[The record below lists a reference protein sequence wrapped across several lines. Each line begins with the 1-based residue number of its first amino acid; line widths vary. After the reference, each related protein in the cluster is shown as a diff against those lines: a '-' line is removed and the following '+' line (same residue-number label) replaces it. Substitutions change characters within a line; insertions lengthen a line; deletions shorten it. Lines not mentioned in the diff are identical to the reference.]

1 MQLNIFCQ
9 QANILDNMINKN
21 DKICKKVGLK
31 IKLLRNKSS
40 ISQEELGFR
49 ANISKTQIGLIERG
63 ESSPTIDTL
72 AQIAQALEI
81 SLVDL
86 VDVSKIDL

>member
-1 MQLNIFCQ
+1 M
-9 QANILDNMINKN
+9 DNMINKLG
-21 DKICKKVGLK
+21 KISNKIGLK
-31 IKLLRNKSS
+31 IKLLRNKIG

-49 ANISKTQIGLIERG
+49 ADISKTQIGLIERG

-72 AQIAQALEI
+72 AQIAKALEV

-86 VDVSKIDL
+86 VDTSKIDL

>member
-1 MQLNIFCQ
+1 MRP
-9 QANILDNMINKN
+9 DNN
-21 DKICKKVGLK
+21 DKISKKIGIK
-31 IKLLRNKSS
+31 IKLIRTKQG

-49 ANISKTQIGLIERG
+49 AGVNKNSIGAIERG

-72 AQIAQALEI
+72 DLIANALEI

-86 VDVSKIDL
+86 VDTSKVDL

>member
-1 MQLNIFCQ
+1 
-9 QANILDNMINKN
+9 MINK
-21 DKICKKVGLK
+21 DVRISKKIGLK
-31 IKLLRNKSS
+31 IKLLRNKIN

-49 ANISKTQIGLIERG
+49 ADVSKTQIGLIERG

-86 VDVSKIDL
+86 VDISKIDL

>member
-1 MQLNIFCQ
+1 MRP
-9 QANILDNMINKN
+9 DNN
-21 DKICKKVGLK
+21 DKISKKIGIK
-31 IKLLRNKSS
+31 IKLIRTKQG

-49 ANISKTQIGLIERG
+49 AGVNKNSIGAIERG

-72 AQIAQALEI
+72 DLIANALEI

-86 VDVSKIDL
+86 VDTS

>member
-1 MQLNIFCQ
+1 M
-9 QANILDNMINKN
+9 ANEVIRISK
-21 DKICKKVGLK
+21 KIGLK
-31 IKLLRNKSS
+31 IKLLRNKIG

-72 AQIAQALEI
+72 DQIAHALDI

-86 VDVSKIDL
+86 VDTSKIDLG

>member
-1 MQLNIFCQ
+1 MT
-9 QANILDNMINKN
+9 NKVIRISK
-21 DKICKKVGLK
+21 KIGLK
-31 IKLLRNKSS
+31 IKLLRNKIK

-49 ANISKTQIGLIERG
+49 ADISKTQIGLIERG

-72 AQIAQALEI
+72 DKIAKALEI

-86 VDVSKIDL
+86 VDVTKVDL

>member
-1 MQLNIFCQ
+1 MV
-9 QANILDNMINKN
+9 NKS
-21 DKICKKVGLK
+21 DKISNKIGLK
-31 IKLLRNKSS
+31 IKLLRNKQG

-49 ANISKTQIGLIERG
+49 ADISKTQIGLIERG

-72 AQIAQALEI
+72 AQIAKALEI

-86 VDVSKIDL
+86 VDTSKIDL

>member
-1 MQLNIFCQ
+1 M
-9 QANILDNMINKN
+9 ANEVIRISK
-21 DKICKKVGLK
+21 KIGLK
-31 IKLLRNKSS
+31 IKLLRNKIG

-49 ANISKTQIGLIERG
+49 SDISKTQIGLIERG

-72 AQIAQALEI
+72 DKIAQAFDI

-86 VDVSKIDL
+86 VDVTKIDL

>member
-1 MQLNIFCQ
+1 MT
-9 QANILDNMINKN
+9 NKQE
-21 DKICKKVGLK
+21 KISKRVGLK
-31 IKLLRNKSS
+31 IKLLRNKIG

-49 ANISKTQIGLIERG
+49 AGVSKQQIGLIERG

-72 AQIAQALEI
+72 DQIAKALEI

-86 VDVSKIDL
+86 VDTSKIDL

>member
-1 MQLNIFCQ
+1 
-9 QANILDNMINKN
+9 MINKL
-21 DKICKKVGLK
+21 DKISNKIGLK
-31 IKLLRNKSS
+31 IKLLRNKLG

-49 ANISKTQIGLIERG
+49 SDVSKTQIGLIERG

-72 AQIAQALEI
+72 AQIAKALEV

-86 VDVSKIDL
+86 VDTSKIDL

>member
-1 MQLNIFCQ
+1 MLFSE
-9 QANILDNMINKN
+9 
-21 DKICKKVGLK
+21 K
-31 IKLLRNKSS
+31 IKLLRNKIG

-49 ANISKTQIGLIERG
+49 ACVSKQQIGLIERG

-72 AQIAQALEI
+72 DQIAQALEI

-86 VDVSKIDL
+86 VDTSKIDL

>member
-1 MQLNIFCQ
+1 M
-9 QANILDNMINKN
+9 
-21 DKICKKVGLK
+21 
-31 IKLLRNKSS
+31 RNKIG

-49 ANISKTQIGLIERG
+49 AGVSKQQIGLIERG

-72 AQIAQALEI
+72 DQIAKALEI

-86 VDVSKIDL
+86 VDTSKIDL

>member
-1 MQLNIFCQ
+1 MT
-9 QANILDNMINKN
+9 NKV
-21 DKICKKVGLK
+21 DRISKKIGLK
-31 IKLLRNKSS
+31 IKLLRNKIG

-49 ANISKTQIGLIERG
+49 SDISKTQIGLIERG

-72 AQIAQALEI
+72 DQIAHALEI
-81 SLVDL
+81 TLVDL

>member
-1 MQLNIFCQ
+1 MT
-9 QANILDNMINKN
+9 NKV
-21 DKICKKVGLK
+21 DRISKKIGLK
-31 IKLLRNKSS
+31 IRLLRNKVN

-49 ANISKTQIGLIERG
+49 AGVSKQQIGLIERG

-72 AQIAQALEI
+72 DMIANALEI

-86 VDVSKIDL
+86 VDTSKIDL

>member
-1 MQLNIFCQ
+1 M
-9 QANILDNMINKN
+9 ANEVIRVSK
-21 DKICKKVGLK
+21 KIGLK
-31 IKLLRNKSS
+31 IKLLRNKIG

-49 ANISKTQIGLIERG
+49 SDISKTQIGLIERG

-72 AQIAQALEI
+72 DKIAQAFDI

-86 VDVSKIDL
+86 VDVTKIDL

>member
-1 MQLNIFCQ
+1 
-9 QANILDNMINKN
+9 MINKD
-21 DKICKKVGLK
+21 DKISNKIGLK
-31 IKLLRNKSS
+31 IKLLRNKQG

-49 ANISKTQIGLIERG
+49 ADISKTQIGLIERG

-72 AQIAQALEI
+72 AQIAKALEI

-86 VDVSKIDL
+86 VDTSKIDL